1 MDRRTLRR
9 PSGIAA
15 SPGSVVVALQ
25 SPRNSTSGFTRSL
38 ICTPRQLLRVHGLS
52 LALAPLPTR
61 YMPAMLS
68 LMITRSLLPFTR
80 SRQHSGT
87 RSESAGRRADPLYA
101 SRARGVGGLH
111 ARQPGRP
118 GGDRRS
124 EGLLREGAGGA
135 GWSAEAHPDLSYQP
149 FTSESCGAWDP
160 GACPDSGE
168 VTKAAGRP

>member
-101 SRARGVGGLH
+101 SRARGVGGL
-111 ARQPGRP
+111 ARTATGSTWCRP
-118 GGDRRS
+118 TIRRVAT
-124 EGLLREGAGGA
+124 RRRWGAIRSA
-135 GWSAEAHPDLSYQP
+135 GVPRLTQIYLTNHSLQ
-149 FTSESCGAWDP
+149 
-160 GACPDSGE
+160 
-168 VTKAAGRP
+168 KAVVRGILVLVQIAAK